1 MSTDGV
7 TTIAEVARQAKVS
20 RATVSRVMNGHATVD
35 PELAGRVRE
44 VAARLHYSPSR
55 VARSLSLGRTQTVGL
70 LVPDLGNPMFQ
81 QVLRGANQAARR
93 SGYRILVADSIEEP
107 QREAELAIEARRQCD
122 ALILCSPRMPE
133 PELVQVLDATRPV
146 VLVNRE
152 LTGSDVPTLTVDY
165 VHGIR
170 AVAQHL
176 LDLGHRTLL
185 YLTGPAE
192 SASNAARLA
201 GLRQWQADH
210 PEVKIEDVPCG
221 SMIEDGYRA
230 VDVVLDSGATGV
242 IAFNDLV
249 AFGLLGKLDEAG
261 VNVPGDL
268 SVAGFDD
275 IDFARYAR
283 PSLTTMSVPQADLGR
298 QAWDQLQ
305 ALLQF
310 PGQTAPGPTYFRPR
324 LVQRASTGPAGSTS

>member
-1 MSTDGV
+1 MSSDGAP
-7 TTIAEVARQAKVS
+7 TIAEVARQAGVS
-20 RATVSRVMNGHATVD
+20 RATVSRVMNDRATVD
-35 PELAGRVRE
+35 PQLAARVRE
-44 VAARLHYSPSR
+44 VAARLNYSPSR

-107 QREAELAIEARRQCD
+107 QREAELAIEARRRCD

-133 PELVQVLDATRPV
+133 AELVQVLGATRPV

-152 LTGSDVPTLTVDY
+152 LTGSNVPTLTVDY

-170 AVAQHL
+170 AVADHL
-176 LDLGHRTLL
+176 LELGHRRLL
-185 YLTGPAE
+185 YLAGPAE

-201 GLRQWQADH
+201 GLRQWQAEHQEVVVDH
-210 PEVKIEDVPCG
+210 LPCG
-221 SMIEDGYRA
+221 SMIDDGYRA
-230 VDVVLDSGATGV
+230 VDAVLGSGATAV

-261 VNVPGDL
+261 VMVPGEL

-283 PSLTTMSVPQADLGR
+283 PSLTTMSVPQAELGL
-298 QAWDQLQ
+298 QAWSHLHE
-305 ALLQF
+305 LLT
-310 PGQTAPGPTYFRPR
+310 GQGERAAPHTQYFRPR
-324 LVQRASTGPAGSTS
+324 LIVRTSTGSPS